1 MKWAIWNWL
10 SITKS
15 QQSLWEYR
23 FGEALQRKY
32 DRAPNFHEQAVR
44 IENEDCKEITSEGK
58 DTIIIGSL
66 TENFEQN
73 LTRSDEDL
81 ADILVDLG

>member
-1 MKWAIWNWL
+1 MTGL
-10 SITKS
+10 
-15 QQSLWEYR
+15 QS
-23 FGEALQRKY
+23 FY
-32 DRAPNFHEQAVR
+32 DREVR